1 MGEEIMNIDLIK
13 MLLVIACASSILSTA
28 FVQKIKTASIIKC
41 NSCLLYIS
49 FFISMLFGVVF
60 TLSFTKY
67 DILESLWVGLFSFLG
82 ADSLYKAFEDKIFAS
97 YSKAQDVRALAKVLG
112 ESDLG
117 ELDRKYLKFA
127 EKFEESFLKQE
138 ADERRNIN
146 QTLDLALE
154 ILNILPKEELNKL

>member
-1 MGEEIMNIDLIK
+1 MNIDLIK

-49 FFISMLFGVVF
+49 FFVSMLFGVVF

-67 DILESLWVGLFSFLG
+67 NVMESLWVGLFSFLG

-97 YSKAQDVRALAKVLG
+97 YSKLQNV
-112 ESDLG
+112 
-117 ELDRKYLKFA
+117 
-127 EKFEESFLKQE
+127 
-138 ADERRNIN
+138 
-146 QTLDLALE
+146 TE
-154 ILNILPKEELNKL
+154 IKRD